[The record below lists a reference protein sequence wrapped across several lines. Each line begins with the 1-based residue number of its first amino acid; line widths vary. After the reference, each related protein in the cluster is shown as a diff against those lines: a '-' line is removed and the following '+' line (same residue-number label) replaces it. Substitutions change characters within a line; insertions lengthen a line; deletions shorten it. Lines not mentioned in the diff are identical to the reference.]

1 MIVLDT
7 NVVSEPLRP
16 APSPQVLVWLDR
28 QSPQTLYLTA
38 VNVAELMDGVYRL
51 PAGRRRADL
60 EAAVKTQVLPLFAG
74 RVLPFDEAAAR
85 SFAKLHS
92 RALAAGHTL
101 GLADAFIAAIAA
113 SRGFAVATRD
123 PAPFVA
129 AGVDVIDPWGR

>member
-1 MIVLDT
+1 VIVLNA

-60 EAAVKTQVLPLFAG
+60 EAAVETRVLPLFAG

-92 RALAAGHTL
+92 QALAAGHTL
-101 GLADAFIAAIAA
+101 DLADAFIAAIAA
-113 SRGFAVATRD
+113 SRGFAVATR
-123 PAPFVA
+123 PMAPFVA
-129 AGVDVIDPWGR
+129 AGVHVIDPWGR